1 MLRTFSKMSFNFL
14 AQHLSPS
21 PGILA
26 KQQSQ
31 HQLHLKVQIM
41 VVNMKEI
48 SFKYSYSD

>member
-21 PGILA
+21 LGILA

-31 HQLHLKVQIM
+31 HELHLKVQKM

-48 SFKYSYSD
+48 FFLYSYSN